1 MTALLECI
9 AHLQHFFKHVA
20 KYFRHH
26 SLETCYAY
34 TVMLALLVGAYTH
47 TYTTDCISVHYL
59 YIIHDAVTLPCK
71 LLHKQSRLNVKE
83 HCFVA
88 IACIN

>member
-1 MTALLECI
+1 MY
-9 AHLQHFFKHVA
+9 QHVA

-34 TVMLALLVGAYTH
+34 TVMLALLVEAYTH
-47 TYTTDCISVHYL
+47 TYTIDCISVQDL
-59 YIIHDAVTLPCK
+59 YIHDVVTLPCK
-71 LLHKQSRLNVKE
+71 LVHKQSRLNVKE